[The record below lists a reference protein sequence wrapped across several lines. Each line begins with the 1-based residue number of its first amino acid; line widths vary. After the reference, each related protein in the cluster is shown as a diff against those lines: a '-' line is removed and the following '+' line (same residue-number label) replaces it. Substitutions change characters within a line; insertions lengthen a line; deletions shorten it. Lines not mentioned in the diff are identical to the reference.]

1 MAMDKAYLDF
11 HRARTLELAKNF
23 GAKDIYN
30 LAYDVLEFNKETQ
43 QYECYGYIFY
53 HYGNEYFV
61 VDIKDKDKD
70 CSDCYKALFHSIDEL
85 NGFICALYK
94 VYHKQITPR

>member
-23 GAKDIYN
+23 GTKDIYN
-30 LAYDVLEFNKETQ
+30 LAYDALEFNKDTQ
-43 QYECYGYIFY
+43 QYECYGYMFY

-61 VDIKDKDKD
+61 VDINDKDKD
-70 CSDCYKALFHSIDEL
+70 CSDCYKLLLHSIDEL
-85 NGFICALYK
+85 NGFIWALYK
-94 VYHKQITPR
+94 VFHKQITPR